1 MHFWLIFGQGRTT
14 QPNLKLKRRHGKK
27 FIYQQT
33 PFDRFYHLNKFHDQS
48 ISQTVPIKDDKN
60 ADIIKFLFFGHI
72 SHVVRPDNPVKRNV
86 TYKYSERTFYW
97 LSYPFYKRQKSFCF
111 GEIDL
116 LAIPWFLL
124 MSGKIRGAMAT
135 TYVTVDPILLG
146 LQADEISW
154 SEH

>member
-14 QPNLKLKRRHGKK
+14 QPKSKVKEEIWQET
-27 FIYQQT
+27 IYQQT

-72 SHVVRPDNPVKRNV
+72 SHVVGPHNPVKRNV

-116 LAIPWFLL
+116 LAITLFFL
-124 MSGKIRGAMAT
+124 MSGKISGAMAT
-135 TYVTVDPILLG
+135 TYVPVDPILLG
-146 LQADEISW
+146 LQADEMS
-154 SEH
+154 